1 MIRKVVDHITKKK
14 TKKKTSNPKLLDQQT
29 PKNCTWGVG
38 FPKNINKSIIPN
50 QTFFFLLVLKE
61 YQTISSVSER

>member
-50 QTFFFLLVLKE
+50 QTFFF
-61 YQTISSVSER
+61 SVSPKRVSNNLISV